1 MVYRKI
7 IDMIRLDCVPAS
19 IPPTLNNQP
28 FTRNMN
34 IHILTLFP
42 EMFVGPLSESI
53 IKRAIDKKVVNIFYY
68 NLRDYAIDKHKTVD
82 DTPCG
87 GGSGMVLKVDI
98 MDRAISSIVENN
110 RDDFHIILLTP
121 KGTIFDQEKA
131 YILSKKKNLLL
142 ISGHY
147 EGFDQRIRENLID
160 EEISLGRFVM
170 TGGEIPTMAIID
182 SVIRLLP
189 GALGNNNSPQEES
202 FSLEKNGQKLLEYP
216 IYTKPNEYKGWKVPE
231 ILLSGDHEKIRKWRE
246 EKSVEETNK
255 R

>member
-1 MVYRKI
+1 
-7 IDMIRLDCVPAS
+7 MIRLECASAS
-19 IPPTLNNQP
+19 IPPTFNNQP

-53 IKRAIDKKVVNIFYY
+53 IKRAIDKKVVNIFYH
-68 NLRDYAIDKHKTVD
+68 NLRNYATDKHKTVD
-82 DTPCG
+82 DSPCG

-98 MDRAISSIVENN
+98 MDRAISNIVENN

-131 YILSKKKNLLL
+131 YALSKKKNLLL

-170 TGGEIPTMAIID
+170 TGGEIPAMAIID
-182 SVIRLLP
+182 SVMRLLP
-189 GALGNNNSPQEES
+189 GALGNDNSPQEES

-255 R
+255 RQ